1 MFTQWEGFQTGKW
14 QEEINVRDFIQRN
27 YAPYEG
33 NEEFLKPATGRT
45 EELLHKFENLLVLER
60 EFGGVLDI
68 DTHTVTS
75 LLNYK
80 PGYLD
85 KDKEIIVG
93 LQTDR
98 PLKRGVNP
106 FGGLRMTREACKAY
120 GYELSQKVEDEF
132 QYRTTHNDGVFRVY
146 NKATKAARHCGLITG
161 LPDAYGRGRI
171 IGDYRRVALYGV
183 DRLIEEKQKDKDRI
197 SMETMD
203 VDHIR
208 QLEELY
214 QQINF
219 LGKLKEMAAMYGY
232 DISQP
237 AQNAKEAVQW
247 LYFAY
252 LGAIKEQNG
261 AAMSL
266 GRTSTFLDIYFER
279 DLERGILDETQV
291 QEIVDD
297 FVMKLRMARHLRT
310 PEYNDLF
317 AGDPMWITESIGG
330 MGEDGRTLVTKNS
343 YRMLHTLY
351 NLKPSAE
358 PNLTVLW
365 SKNLPENFKRFCAKV
380 SCDTDAIQYENDD
393 LMRPQFGDD
402 YGIACCVSAMRIGKE
417 MQFFGA
423 RANLAK
429 MLLMALN
436 GGKDEKHNMQV
447 GPKHEPYQGEYL
459 EYDKV
464 MELLDIYRPWLANM
478 YANTMNVIHYMHDK
492 YAYEKT
498 QMALHDTDVHRYMA
512 FGIAGMSVLADSL
525 SAIKHAKVRC
535 IRDEETGLITDYEII
550 GEYPAFGNDD
560 DRADQIASEQ
570 VRLFYEELKKQ
581 KLYRDAEP
589 TLSILTITSNV
600 VYGKKTG
607 ATPDGRKA
615 GEPFAP
621 GANPMHGRDINGA
634 LASLNSV
641 AKISYQYCKDGIS
654 NTFSIVP
661 QAMGKTE
668 EERLANLT
676 AVLDGYFG
684 QMAHHLNVNVLNR
697 DTLVDAYNNPAKYPN
712 LTIRVSGYA
721 VNFNK
726 LTKEQQRS
734 EERRVG
740 KECRS
745 RWSPYH

>member
-27 YAPYEG
+27 YTPYEG

-237 AQNAKEAVQW
+237 ARNAKEAVQW

-393 LMRPQFGDD
+393 MMRPQFGDD

-436 GGKDEKHNMQV
+436 GGKDEKNNMQV
-447 GPKHEPYQGEYL
+447 GPEHEPYQGEYL

-535 IRDEETGLITDYEII
+535 IRDEETGLITDYEIT

-621 GANPMHGRDINGA
+621 GANPMHGRDRNGA

-641 AKISYQYCKDGIS
+641 AKLSYQYCKDGIS

-668 EERLANLT
+668 EERLSNLT

-684 QMAHHLNVNVLNR
+684 QMAHHLKVNVLNR
-697 DTLVDAYNNPAKYPN
+697 DTLVDAYNNPEKYPN

-726 LTKEQQRS
+726 LTKEQQKEVISRTFH
-734 EERRVG
+734 ERM
-740 KECRS
+740 
-745 RWSPYH
+745 